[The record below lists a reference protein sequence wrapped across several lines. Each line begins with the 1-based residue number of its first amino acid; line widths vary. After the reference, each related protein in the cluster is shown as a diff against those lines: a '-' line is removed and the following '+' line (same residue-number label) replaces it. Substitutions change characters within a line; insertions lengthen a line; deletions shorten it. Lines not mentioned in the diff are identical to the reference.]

1 MALKKFRRELLVI
14 IAEATLEKMLTEDVK
29 RLGAHGYTVTDVRG
43 SGSTGVREGIW
54 EADRTIRMEILCE
67 SAVANEIAT
76 EVMSR
81 YASHYGISLF
91 FSEVDV
97 LRPEKY

>member
-1 MALKKFRRELLVI
+1 MVLSKYPRELLVI
-14 IAEATLEKMLTEDVK
+14 IAEATLEKLLAEDVK

-43 SGSTGVREGIW
+43 SGSHGLREGIW

-67 SAVANEIAT
+67 SAVADEIAN
-76 EVMSR
+76 EVISK
-81 YASHYGISLF
+81 YASHYGISLYF
-91 FSEVDV
+91 VDVNV

>member
-1 MALKKFRRELLVI
+1 MALEKFQRKLLVI
-14 IAEATLEKMLTEDVK
+14 IAEASLEKLLADDVI

-43 SGSTGVREGIW
+43 SGSHGVREGIW

-67 SAVANEIAT
+67 SMIADEIAAG
-76 EVMSR
+76 VMNK
-81 YASHYGISLF
+81 YAKNYGISLF
-91 FSEVDV
+91 FSDVDV

>member
-1 MALKKFRRELLVI
+1 MSLRKFRRELLVI
-14 IAEATLEKMLTEDVK
+14 IAEATLEKLLSEDVK
-29 RLGAHGYTVTDVRG
+29 RLGAHGYTVSDVRG
-43 SGSTGVREGIW
+43 SGSHGVREGIW

-76 EVMSR
+76 EVMTK
-81 YASHYGISLF
+81 YASHYGLSLY